1 MAYCEMHAKRALV
14 AFKNSSRLANMGII
28 LPNSTNRWCIKIR
41 MPVGTRTLNVS
52 FSIAPDRCGNRAEFN
67 EVGPNRPPSTMEILL
82 ENDERDFSD
91 LDSHLG
97 YNQDVESFGWSSDPR
112 ADEDGFADVID
123 EIVRLR
129 AVLDGDASAFA
140 DADEADEADADEI
153 LPFISRRVSSADENI
168 VYIPRP
174 KP

>member
-1 MAYCEMHAKRALV
+1 MEMMMLSMAYCEKHAMRALV
-14 AFKNSSRLANMGII
+14 AFKNSPRLANMGTSII
-28 LPNSTNRWCIKIR
+28 LPNSIKGWCIKMQ

-52 FSIAPDRCGNRAEFN
+52 LAVAPDRCGNRAEFN

-82 ENDERDFSD
+82 ENERDFPD

-97 YNQDVESFGWSSDPR
+97 YDQDVQSFGWSSDPR

-129 AVLDGDASAFA
+129 AVLDDGDASAF
-140 DADEADEADADEI
+140 
-153 LPFISRRVSSADENI
+153 ENI
-168 VYIPRP
+168 VFIPRL
-174 KP
+174 

>member
-1 MAYCEMHAKRALV
+1 MQ
-14 AFKNSSRLANMGII
+14 
-28 LPNSTNRWCIKIR
+28 

-52 FSIAPDRCGNRAEFN
+52 LAVAPDRCGNRAEFN

-82 ENDERDFSD
+82 ENERDFPD

-97 YNQDVESFGWSSDPR
+97 YDQDVQSFGWSSDPR

-129 AVLDGDASAFA
+129 AVLDDGDASAF
-140 DADEADEADADEI
+140 
-153 LPFISRRVSSADENI
+153 ENI
-168 VYIPRP
+168 VFIPRL
-174 KP
+174 